1 MLLKVKT
8 LCDILFEKVFQNRAT
23 FMNVF
28 EQYIYILFCGKAI
41 ILDRLKPNS
50 SG

>member
-8 LCDILFEKVFQNRAT
+8 LCDILFEKVFQNWPT

-28 EQYIYILFCGKAI
+28 EQYIYILFYGKAI
-41 ILDRLKPNS
+41 ILNRLKLNS
-50 SG
+50 FG